1 MNELEKEILKDVVAQ
16 FKQND
21 SCLESKNKNVDVVPC
36 AKIIDELTDYWNSLN
51 KNSLKIV

>member
-16 FKQND
+16 LKQND

-51 KNSLKIV
+51 KNSLKI